1 MQRATLGMLCIGLLL
16 ALASAAAQNQI
27 TLPDTPAGQT
37 FKAFLA
43 AFNSG
48 NRAQI
53 DAFCRT
59 YADSSNPSAMT
70 SPDIL
75 MQFRNAAGGFD
86 LLQIVTS
93 EPRFLETLVT
103 DRTNHK
109 FVVTLVVEQGNPAK
123 VADMQ
128 FRIPP
133 PGVPVSELQVTLDSA
148 EKTRV
153 IDGVIAKLNADYVSS
168 ELAKRMEDAIRA
180 RQRQGQFDPVT
191 SGDTFATMLTTD
203 LRDVSHDKHLCVAFS
218 LIPLPEQKPGAAP
231 SPQQL
236 AAERQQLE
244 SANCGFQKLEILPR
258 NIGYVKFSM
267 FADPDICGPTAIAAM
282 NFVGNADAVIF
293 DLRDNGGGDPR
304 MVALL
309 CTYLFR
315 SPTHLNDVWDRKT
328 ASTHQYWTLAYVPGK
343 RLDTQPVFVLTSS
356 STFSGAEEFTYD
368 LQELKRATVV
378 GETTEGGA
386 HLTRGER
393 IDAHFM
399 IAVPFAKAINPISK
413 TNWEGTGVIPD
424 VKVSAAEA
432 LSTAEKLAAQKLAS
446 TRSPS
451 EGGR

>member
-1 MQRATLGMLCIGLLL
+1 MQPSTLRVFCLGLLL
-16 ALASAAAQNQI
+16 ALATGTAAQTQI
-27 TLPDTPAGQT
+27 TLPDTPAGDT

-48 NRAQI
+48 DQAQI

-75 MQFRNAAGGFD
+75 MQFRNVAGGFD

-93 EPRFLETLVT
+93 EPRYLETLVR

-109 FVVTLVVEQGNPAK
+109 FVVILVVEQGNPAK

-128 FRIPP
+128 FIIPP
-133 PGVPVSELQVTLDSA
+133 PGVSVSELKVTLDSA

-153 IDGVIAKLNADYVSS
+153 INGVIAKLNADYVSS
-168 ELAKRMEDAIRA
+168 DLAKQMEDAIRT
-180 RQRQGQFDPVT
+180 RQKKGQFAPVT
-191 SGDTFATMLTTD
+191 DGFTFAAMLTTD
-203 LRDVSHDKHLCVAFS
+203 LRDVSHDKHLRVNFS
-218 LIPLPEQKPGAAP
+218 PTPLPEQNRDAAP

-244 SANCGFQKLEILPR
+244 QANCGFQKLEILPR

-282 NFVGNADAVIF
+282 NFVANSDAVIF
-293 DLRDNGGGDPR
+293 DLRGNGGGDPR

-309 CTYLFR
+309 CSYLFR
-315 SPTHLNDVWDRKT
+315 GPTHLNDLWERKT
-328 ASTHQYWTLAYVPGK
+328 ASTHQWWTLGYVPGK

-386 HLTRGER
+386 HLVRGER

-399 IAVPFAKAINPISK
+399 IGVPFAKAINPISK

-424 VKVSAAEA
+424 VKVPAAEA
-432 LSTAEKLAAQKLAS
+432 LSTAEKLAAQKL
-446 TRSPS
+446 TVTH
-451 EGGR
+451 